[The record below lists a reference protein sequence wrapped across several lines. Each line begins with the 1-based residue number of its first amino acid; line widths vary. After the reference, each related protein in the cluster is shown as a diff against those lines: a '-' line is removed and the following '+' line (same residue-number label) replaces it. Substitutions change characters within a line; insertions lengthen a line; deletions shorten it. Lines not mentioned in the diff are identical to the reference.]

1 MALSMPSI
9 FLRTIG
15 SIIRHSAHQSNHPNG
30 IPIRS
35 DCISILELTST
46 GLGIALECVAHIV
59 LIVLIELVQCQN
71 RKNHLSPFPVVPK
84 SPDNRASD
92 VAQDALLALF
102 IFLASSRLM
111 DFAHAHT
118 SAIKHQETFWLP

>member
-1 MALSMPSI
+1 MPSI

-71 RKNHLSPFPVVPK
+71 RKNHLSPFLVVPK
-84 SPDNRASD
+84 SSDNRASD
-92 VAQDALLALF
+92 VAQDALLACAY
-102 IFLASSRLM
+102 IGHQSRPASGYRL
-111 DFAHAHT
+111 
-118 SAIKHQETFWLP
+118 SLKLTFRARPIR